1 MIKFEIYAPDSSNPK
16 PYLIKRIFKD
26 SNRIG
31 EKLIEIDQGVQAFKI
46 AYRNIG
52 DSPMKCTYKI
62 FGTFGEIKS
71 GFPFI

>member
-1 MIKFEIYAPDSSNPK
+1 MIKFEIYPPDSTHKK

-31 EKLIEIDQGVQAFKI
+31 EKLMEMEDGLEAFKI

-52 DSPMKCTYKI
+52 DSPMKCTYTI
-62 FGTFGEIKS
+62 NGNFEEIKS
-71 GFPFI
+71 GFSFI